1 MAERYRVKTAQPRC
15 VTGSVQRLRRRHDA
29 GMSCPRATDRPAA
42 PPTWAVALAGAM
54 TLAVAMGIGR
64 FAFTPLLPLMMRD
77 GQVDAAGGAALA
89 AANYLGY
96 LVGALS
102 AGGLARRPLRLVR
115 ACLPLIAGLTAAAGL
130 GHGLL
135 VWGGLRFGAGVCS
148 AWALVGISSWSLS
161 LLAQRGQGVLG
172 GWIFTG
178 VGAGIMLA
186 GCMAW
191 AGAGLSAG
199 ALWLAL
205 GGAALLLALAV
216 GVLLPGGSK
225 PGGSAAG
232 AAPGA
237 SGAAPVPGASAT
249 SAGPPAAANALP
261 PGSWPLVVCY
271 GSFGFGYILPA
282 TFLPAMARSL
292 LDEPRSFGLVWP
304 AFGLAAALSTVLSM
318 RWIGGWRPL
327 RAWSVCQ
334 FAMALGV
341 ALPLVSRSGWAIA
354 LAALLVG
361 GTFMLATVIA
371 MQQAQALAPLQ
382 PARLLGRMTAAFAL
396 GQIAGPLLV
405 RALDGVR
412 LGGFSRFS
420 GFGGSGSLGGW
431 GGIEITSAAAAAWL
445 LATAVWLW
453 RGQDFGVQR
462 AGRPAGLV
470 TKP

>member
-1 MAERYRVKTAQPRC
+1 MT
-15 VTGSVQRLRRRHDA
+15 
-29 GMSCPRATDRPAA
+29 RPPDIARPSA
-42 PPTWAVALAGAM
+42 PPTLAVALAGAM

-77 GQVDAAGGAALA
+77 GQIDAAGGAALA

-96 LVGALS
+96 LVGALT
-102 AGGLARRPLRLVR
+102 AGGMARRPLGLVR
-115 ACLPLIAGLTAAAGL
+115 VCLPLIAGFTAAAGL

-135 VWGGLRFGAGVCS
+135 LWSGLRFGAGVCS

-172 GWIFTG
+172 GWVFTG
-178 VGAGIMLA
+178 VGAGIVLA
-186 GCMAW
+186 GLMAW

-216 GVLLPGGSK
+216 WVLLPGDRVAGA
-225 PGGSAAG
+225 SAAG
-232 AAPGA
+232 AAPGTGVGA
-237 SGAAPVPGASAT
+237 SGPAT
-249 SAGPPAAANALP
+249 TANMATGQPAAAADALP

-282 TFLPAMARSL
+282 TFLPAMARNL
-292 LDEPRSFGLVWP
+292 LDDPRSFGLVWP
-304 AFGLAAALSTVLSM
+304 VFGLAAMASTLLSM

-334 FAMALGV
+334 FAMAVGV

-361 GTFMLATVIA
+361 GTFVLATVIS
-371 MQQAQALAPLQ
+371 MQQARALAPAQ

-396 GQIAGPLLV
+396 GQIAGPLAV
-405 RALDGVR
+405 RALAGVQ
-412 LGGFSRFS
+412 
-420 GFGGSGSLGGW
+420 W
-431 GGIEITSAAAAAWL
+431 GRWTGIEITSAAAAVWL
-445 LATAVWLW
+445 LGTAVWLW
-453 RGQDFGVQR
+453 RGQNFGVDG

-470 TKP
+470 TKA